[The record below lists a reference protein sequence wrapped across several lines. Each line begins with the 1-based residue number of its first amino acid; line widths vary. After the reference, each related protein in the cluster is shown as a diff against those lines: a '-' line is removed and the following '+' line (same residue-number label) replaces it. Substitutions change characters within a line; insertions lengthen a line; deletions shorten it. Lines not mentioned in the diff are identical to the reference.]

1 MQTKTPTMH
10 ELLHD
15 LQKIEVVK
23 AGEFKLKSGLMS
35 PVYIDLRHLS
45 CHPQILKKI
54 SEALYQKIKHL
65 EFDYLC
71 GVPYAATP
79 VATTISITHNLPAV
93 LRRKEPKAHGTGRV
107 VEGDYKPNQ
116 SCIIIEDVITQG
128 TSIME
133 TIHDIEAAGL
143 KIKGI
148 AAIVDREQGGT
159 DKLKSQGYDTF
170 SLFTLQEIIDAVA

>member
-1 MQTKTPTMH
+1 MQTDPIHT
-10 ELLHD
+10 LLAD
-15 LQKIEVVK
+15 LQKIQVLK
-23 AGEFKLKSGLMS
+23 TGEFKLKSGLIS

-45 CHPQILKKI
+45 CHPHILQKV
-54 SEALYQKIKHL
+54 SEALYQKIKNL
-65 EFDYLC
+65 KFDYLC

-79 VATTISITHNLPAV
+79 VATCISIMHNIPAV

-107 VEGDYKPNQ
+107 IEGDYQPNQ
-116 SCIIIEDVITQG
+116 SCVIIEDVITQG

-143 KIKGI
+143 KITAI

-159 DKLKSQGYDTF
+159 DKLKAQGYHTL
-170 SLFTLQEIIDAVA
+170 SLLTLQEIINAVT